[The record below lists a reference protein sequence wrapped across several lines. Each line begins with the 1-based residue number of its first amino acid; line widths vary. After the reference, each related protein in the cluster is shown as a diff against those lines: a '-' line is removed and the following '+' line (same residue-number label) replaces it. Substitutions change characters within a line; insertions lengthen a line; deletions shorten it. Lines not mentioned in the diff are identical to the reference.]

1 MKSSTSNIKNAS
13 NNHNNY
19 SSSSDGI
26 GQPRRNSAATTN
38 GGGAAAATGKKGRV
52 SLETARR
59 DSVGK
64 EYLYKVLVVGC
75 AATGKTS
82 LIHRTVEGHFS
93 GQYKSTIGVDFA
105 LKSLERDQH
114 KIFVQLWDI
123 AGQERFSSL
132 TRVYYRDAVG
142 AFVVI
147 DATADLKTSL
157 ESAKKWKD
165 DVDDKVKLPNGEHL
179 PVVLIANKSD
189 LLGNIHNINESEI
202 DEFAKA
208 NKFAGWLATSA
219 KENINVEEAVGAL
232 VDKILQNAERN
243 CLLERSQGPS
253 LDERVRSLEL
263 YRELHGNDSGGCC

>member
-1 MKSSTSNIKNAS
+1 MNKNAT
-13 NNHNNY
+13 NAAAP
-19 SSSSDGI
+19 
-26 GQPRRNSAATTN
+26 PRRLSNATTS
-38 GGGAAAATGKKGRV
+38 GAASVQGHGKRGRV
-52 SLETARR
+52 SLETERR
-59 DSVGK
+59 GSVGK

-75 AATGKTS
+75 AGTGKTS
-82 LIHRTVEGHFS
+82 LIHRTVDGHFS
-93 GQYKSTIGVDFA
+93 GLYKSTIGVDFA

-147 DATADLKTSL
+147 DASADMKTSF

-165 DVDDKVKLPNGEHL
+165 DVDDKVKLPNGDHL
-179 PVVLIANKSD
+179 PVVLVVNKID
-189 LLGNIHNINESEI
+189 LLGNVHNTNESEL

-208 NKFAGWLATSA
+208 NKFAGWFATSA

-232 VDKILQNAERN
+232 VDMILQNAERN

-263 YRELHGNDSGGCC
+263 YRELHGNESSGCC

>member
-1 MKSSTSNIKNAS
+1 MKAS
-13 NNHNNY
+13 AHH
-19 SSSSDGI
+19 
-26 GQPRRNSAATTN
+26 R
-38 GGGAAAATGKKGRV
+38 KERV
-52 SLETARR
+52 SLETERR
-59 DSVGK
+59 GSVGK

-82 LIHRTVEGHFS
+82 LIRRTVDGNFS
-93 GQYKSTIGVDFA
+93 GNYKSTIGVDFA

-147 DATADLKTSL
+147 DATANLKASF
-157 ESAKKWKD
+157 ESAKKWKE
-165 DVDDKVKLPNGEHL
+165 DVDDKVKLPTGDHL
-179 PVVLIANKSD
+179 PVVLVANKSD
-189 LLGNIHNINESEI
+189 LLGNIHNLNEQAI

-208 NKFAGWLATSA
+208 NGFAGWFATSA

-232 VDKILQNAERN
+232 VDRILQNAEKN
-243 CLLERSQGPS
+243 CLLERSPGPS

-263 YRELHGNDSGGCC
+263 YRENESSCC

>member
-1 MKSSTSNIKNAS
+1 MKSSTSNIKNYHS
-13 NNHNNY
+13 S

-26 GQPRRNSAATTN
+26 GQTRRNSAATG

-114 KIFVQLWDI
+114 KIFIQLWDI
-123 AGQERFSSL
+123 AGTWPL
-132 TRVYYRDAVG
+132 HYHHTTR
-142 AFVVI
+142 
-147 DATADLKTSL
+147 T
-157 ESAKKWKD
+157 
-165 DVDDKVKLPNGEHL
+165 
-179 PVVLIANKSD
+179 
-189 LLGNIHNINESEI
+189 
-202 DEFAKA
+202 
-208 NKFAGWLATSA
+208 
-219 KENINVEEAVGAL
+219 
-232 VDKILQNAERN
+232 
-243 CLLERSQGPS
+243 PS
-253 LDERVRSLEL
+253 IFTCYS
-263 YRELHGNDSGGCC
+263 

>member
-1 MKSSTSNIKNAS
+1 MKSSTSNIKN
-13 NNHNNY
+13 NHHH
-19 SSSSDGI
+19 SSDGI
-26 GQPRRNSAATTN
+26 GQPRRNSAAT
-38 GGGAAAATGKKGRV
+38 GGSGAATATGKKGRV

-114 KIFVQLWDI
+114 KIFIQLWDI

-147 DATADLKTSL
+147 DASADLKTSL

-253 LDERVRSLEL
+253 LDEQVRRLD
-263 YRELHGNDSGGCC
+263 RELHGNDSGGCC

>member
-1 MKSSTSNIKNAS
+1 MKSSTLNTAAPVRRYSN
-13 NNHNNY
+13 
-19 SSSSDGI
+19 
-26 GQPRRNSAATTN
+26 AATSHNEIT
-38 GGGAAAATGKKGRV
+38 APGKKGRV
-52 SLETARR
+52 SLETERR

-82 LIHRTVEGHFS
+82 LIHRTVDGHFS
-93 GQYKSTIGVDFA
+93 GLYKSTIGVDFA

-147 DATADLKTSL
+147 DASADLKASL
-157 ESAKKWKD
+157 TSAKKWKD
-165 DVDDKVKLPNGEHL
+165 DVDDKVKLSTGEHL
-179 PVVLIANKSD
+179 PVLLIVNKCD
-189 LLGNIHNINESEI
+189 LLGNIHNIDEAQI
-202 DEFAKA
+202 DDFAKE
-208 NKFAGWLATSA
+208 NKFAGWFATSA

-232 VDKILQNAERN
+232 VDRILENAEKN

-253 LDERVRSLEL
+253 LDEQVRSLEL
-263 YRELHGNDSGGCC
+263 YRELHGNESGGCC